1 MSAFPLKES
10 RVVFSRHV
18 DWLPDLPVVEL
29 NMTCDF
35 KEIPD
40 EEALTRV
47 SFNMDL
53 FAKNA
58 KECCLREI
66 ADVGMK
72 RKMGLGVEP
81 GRHPG
86 RVLSFGGGED
96 IYMNCHVTPM
106 GREDAEDILN
116 VDQLESILR
125 GAMWKQIAHK

>member
-1 MSAFPLKES
+1 M
-10 RVVFSRHV
+10 VFSRHV

-47 SFNMDL
+47 SFNIDL

-66 ADVGMK
+66 ADVGIK
-72 RKMGLGVEP
+72 CKMGLCAHP
-81 GRHPG
+81 GRHPS
-86 RVLSFGGGED
+86 VVCSFGGD
-96 IYMNCHVTPM
+96 IYMNCHITAM
-106 GREDAEDILN
+106 SREDAEDILN
-116 VDQLESILR
+116 VDQLESTLR
-125 GAMWKQIAHK
+125 GAMWNQIHNK

>member
-1 MSAFPLKES
+1 MSAFPLKEN

-29 NMTCDF
+29 KMTCDF

-40 EEALTRV
+40 EEALTRI
-47 SFNMDL
+47 SFNIDL

-66 ADVGMK
+66 ADVGIK
-72 RKMGLGVEP
+72 CKMGLGVEP
-81 GRHPG
+81 GRHPSG
-86 RVLSFGGGED
+86 VSSSSFGGD
-96 IYMNCHVTPM
+96 INMNCQITAM
-106 GREDAEDILN
+106 SREDAEDILN

-125 GAMWKQIAHK
+125 GAMWKQIHNK

>member
-1 MSAFPLKES
+1 MSAFPLKEN

-29 NMTCDF
+29 KMTCDF

-47 SFNMDL
+47 SFNIDL

-66 ADVGMK
+66 AEAGIK
-72 RKMGLGVEP
+72 CKMCPDAKP
-81 GRHPG
+81 GGCPS
-86 RVLSFGGGED
+86 RVWSFGSD
-96 IYMNCHVTPM
+96 IYMNCHITAM
-106 GREDAEDILN
+106 SREDAEDILN
-116 VDQLESILR
+116 VDQLESTLR
-125 GAMWKQIAHK
+125 GAMWNQIHNK

>member
-66 ADVGMK
+66 ADVGIK
-72 RKMGLGVEP
+72 CKMGLCAHP
-81 GRHPG
+81 GRHPS
-86 RVLSFGGGED
+86 VVCSFGGD
-96 IYMNCHVTPM
+96 IYMNCHITAM
-106 GREDAEDILN
+106 SREDAEDILN
-116 VDQLESILR
+116 VDQLESTLR
-125 GAMWKQIAHK
+125 GAMWNQIHNK